1 MRLLRFDRKNQKT
14 AKTRGAED
22 MDTQG
27 MTITS
32 PYRHDGI
39 MNSTSFSEAIF
50 PHAGVIIIASG

>member
-1 MRLLRFDRKNQKT
+1 
-14 AKTRGAED
+14 